1 MPTSTGLRTLSSLRC
16 SVSSRTNFAAQTE
29 RDLLV
34 PSERKKYVVR
44 FESAEAE
51 AAFEA
56 AVKEDRRTINEVLR
70 IGAEL
75 YLGSRNNYRID
86 ANMTTTRVLPGD
98 NG

>member
-1 MPTSTGLRTLSSLRC
+1 M
-16 SVSSRTNFAAQTE
+16 
-29 RDLLV
+29 

-44 FESAEAE
+44 FESAETE

-75 YLGSRNNYRID
+75 YLGSRNNWRVD
-86 ANMTTTRVLPGD
+86 EQGGTTRQLP